1 MAGRLDGK
9 VALISGGAR
18 GMGACEGALFA
29 REGAHV
35 VLADVLE
42 EETRKRV
49 DELSAAG
56 HQALALR
63 LDVTSESD
71 WEAAVAATEERFG
84 QLDVLVNNAG
94 IADPAGIEDTT
105 REQWDRIIAV
115 NQTGVWLGMKAAAPA
130 MRRAGGG
137 SMINISSI
145 YGLVGSATSAAYHA
159 SKGAVRIVTKTA
171 ALQFAPDGIR
181 VNSVHPGFID
191 TQMLRGTPKEIS
203 NEELDAM
210 IAEITPLGRVGTA
223 EEIANGV
230 LFLASDESSFV
241 TGSELVIDGGY
252 TAR

>member
-1 MAGRLDGK
+1 M
-9 VALISGGAR
+9 
-18 GMGACEGALFA
+18 
-29 REGAHV
+29 
-35 VLADVLE
+35 
-42 EETRKRV
+42 
-49 DELSAAG
+49 
-56 HQALALR
+56 
-63 LDVTSESD
+63 
-71 WEAAVAATEERFG
+71 
-84 QLDVLVNNAG
+84 
-94 IADPAGIEDTT
+94 
-105 REQWDRIIAV
+105 

-223 EEIANGV
+223 EDSRV
-230 LFLASDESSFV
+230 LPSGENFTQITL
-241 TGSELVIDGGY
+241 LPC
-252 TAR
+252 R